1 MLNGERSIVFLCN
14 EQPKCEIKETT
25 IPFAIVSKEIKYF
38 GINCIKEVQGV
49 YTENYK
55 TLLNEILKT

>member
-14 EQPKCEIKETT
+14 EQPKCEIKET

-38 GINCIKEVQGV
+38 GIN
-49 YTENYK
+49 
-55 TLLNEILKT
+55 

>member
-14 EQPKCEIKETT
+14 EQPKCEIKET
-25 IPFAIVSKEIKYF
+25 ISFAKVSKKIKYF
-38 GINCIKEVQGV
+38 GINWIKEVQGV